1 MDKIV
6 YKSKMHELLNNESK
20 FRQLSSGQK
29 NLGEGQ
35 LQRYLRDII

>member
-6 YKSKMHELLNNESK
+6 YKSKMYELLNDESK
-20 FRQLSSGQK
+20 FSQLSSGQK
-29 NLGEGQ
+29 NLREGQ